1 MRTKLMIMIN
11 KMNEGKTSDTRS
23 RRRSRRKS
31 CGVPKPSPSITS
43 PFFTSMF
50 SPPSPPPPLVV
61 SLSCNHISQAP
72 SPSRP
77 PLSLLLASY
86 STLNIQDL
94 PCFDPPRAFSCLTP
108 PSRPS
113 ISLRCALDS
122 LSPSYTTPERPS
134 LRDTRKVRVYTTSS
148 STDDPA
154 TPDALPLA
162 SVPPRNDS
170 SLVAAKR
177 LPGSAGSRRSP
188 LSEAV
193 NIY

>member
-1 MRTKLMIMIN
+1 MKVKPAIQEADDEAEESPVAFPSLLL
-11 KMNEGKTSDTRS
+11 RS
-23 RRRSRRKS
+23 PR
-31 CGVPKPSPSITS
+31 
-43 PFFTSMF
+43 PFSLPC
-50 SPPSPPPPLVV
+50 SLRLAPPPPLVV